1 MSAGAIIAIVVG
13 VVVVIVLLA
22 LLSRAARG
30 RRLEGGREQAAE
42 LRSDAADRAVI
53 AKRERALADE
63 QAALGS
69 QAEAEAEQKA
79 AVARRHAADAQQQ
92 AQVAEHEER
101 SVQEKHAEAR
111 EVDPDV
117 PTTPARRQTRNAAT
131 RRAPAA
137 CALRDRSS
145 RTVRRTRGARR
156 PRPSSSTP
164 MACRLHSAE
173 TRLLLKRRHGA
184 ERGSLPSLSVAFK
197 AALLK
202 ERLE

>member
-13 VVVVIVLLA
+13 VVEVIVPLV

-30 RRLEGGREQAAE
+30 RRLEGRREQAAE
-42 LRSDAADRAVI
+42 LRSDAADRGVI

-69 QAEAEAEQKA
+69 QAEAEAEQKG

-117 PTTPARRQTRNAAT
+117 TDDA
-131 RRAPAA
+131 
-137 CALRDRSS
+137 
-145 RTVRRTRGARR
+145 GE
-156 PRPSSSTP
+156 
-164 MACRLHSAE
+164 E
-173 TRLLLKRRHGA
+173 TDAKRRD
-184 ERGSLPSLSVAFK
+184 
-197 AALLK
+197 
-202 ERLE
+202 